1 LGVKSSVMR
10 ARNAIW
16 LLSALATVPLS
27 AAAAQVP
34 AGPTADGSHAVTITF
49 FVGDE
54 LGNPVS
60 NLQISD
66 LSVADNG
73 QPPMRIVSLGSAKDL
88 PLRLGI
94 LIDNNP
100 FYGLYYSDKLP
111 EYDHT
116 PQWVLDSAEE
126 MLTGPDDKA
135 FIASYSS
142 VQHGAVFVSRDQL
155 RPFDLAHFLKSDA
168 PVYFGV
174 GEAVRAA
181 CDVFSA
187 DPAGRERRIL
197 IVIAGS
203 DRQVGSE
210 ELRHY
215 QTIADQNISA
225 AAERAGVKVFTF
237 GWLVSDHPGRGPLV
251 YHPVYQPMY
260 GWFETGGW
268 VLPRQPDPSSWFKLL
283 KSQIDSMYSLTYFPA
298 EPHQSGT
305 LRTLDLKV
313 TAGKKRRVY
322 APKRYL
328 TPSAP

>member
-1 LGVKSSVMR
+1 MR
-10 ARNAIW
+10 ARGAIP
-16 LLSALATVPLS
+16 LLAAFAIIPLS
-27 AAAAQVP
+27 IAAAQAPSAGSP
-34 AGPTADGSHAVTITF
+34 ANDPHAVTVTF
-49 FVGDE
+49 LAEDE
-54 LGNPVS
+54 LGNSVS

-116 PQWVLDSAEE
+116 PQWVLDFAEE

-155 RPFDLAHFLKSDA
+155 RPIDLAHFLKSDA

-237 GWLVSDHPGRGPLV
+237 GWMASDHPGKGPLV
-251 YHPVYQPMY
+251 YDPVYQPIY

-268 VLPRQPDPSSWFKLL
+268 VLTRQPDPSSWFKLL
-283 KSQIDSMYSLTYFPA
+283 KSQIDSLYSLTYVPA
-298 EPHQSGT
+298 EPYQPGK
-305 LRTLDLKV
+305 RRKLDLKI
-313 TAGKKRRVY
+313 TTNKSWRVY
-322 APKRYL
+322 APKSYL
-328 TPSAP
+328 APSAQ